1 MNAEQQNTPHVDRSG
16 ARATQRRV
24 APWVAG
30 GVGVVLVGL
39 LALLA
44 IAKPSTDSASTP
56 LLGRPAPQVRSTT
69 YDNKPFDLSRR
80 KGSWVVL
87 NFFNSTCVPCRN
99 EHPQLLAFA
108 DAQENSDAPVELYTV
123 VNDDS
128 QAAVDAFFQANGG
141 NWPRVRDDDGAISV
155 AFGVAK
161 VPETWVIDPNGFV
174 RLRIIGEL
182 GDNFLQAKIDAVKA
196 ADEAAAARA
205 QQQPETTDAA
215 GGQS

>member
-182 GDNFLQAKIDAVKA
+182 GDNFLQTRIDAVKA

-205 QQQPETTDAA
+205 QRQPETTDAA
-215 GGQS
+215 EGQP